1 MRTMKKVSASFKK
14 VSGAR
19 RTRSEEPRPLEV
31 EQLEGYSTA
40 TDVSSSEGSVSTIK
54 QTPGHNEMATNTNP
68 KKGGVPPPIEAD
80 VVVKEPEDDQAS
92 VSTVFDPRLVKVHVR
107 GESEEQDTTMNLLRE
122 GVDLN
127 ELKGAVKSMTLDGTK
142 ADKMS
147 EAAKQAVQDNLT
159 RDRYL
164 SDITSAHNVLRKM
177 FERMLREQHIQR
189 TMKFPEL
196 TGLKNDILWQKSN
209 VDKLKNSYRNFVKSR
224 EGEERAEMSVN
235 ILNEELNHNDER
247 WKEQMRNLT
256 SWIDSVE
263 WSPSGSAKSEDDIKA
278 DPDWL
283 PPKKARKPST
293 SEDSEESSSDED
305 EDTTDDST
313 SDDSSSDE
321 SSSKSEAKA
330 KRKKK
335 KRKEEKKKEKAKK
348 KKKKKKLKKRK
359 ESEKEKR
366 PELRL
371 KPSEFPVLRDS
382 PETKGYNARIFL
394 GTFRSLL
401 DQYKFSFY
409 TAITTL
415 ANKVEN
421 KKLKDKISSVPPTQD
436 GLETAYQ
443 YIVDHY
449 GATDRNIS
457 LQFGG
462 DLMDVTKIA
471 DLNDIIQAIDALERC
486 QSDESFQYTFEKV
499 DSREYW
505 HLYDAIKGSMKAEWE
520 NSPYK
525 ASLEGLLTWLKTK
538 KEKLQRRKQVEDNLS
553 GDKNSHSTK
562 TRSSKP
568 RTSFQPS
575 KIQTHATSVVQE
587 NKPEE
592 KKQHQPNQTPQAT
605 SSKQNTNGQRKMC
618 YICKKEGHKA
628 TRVESHF
635 TEECNRLKDKDP
647 KGRHDFVKGLGIC
660 LTCLK
665 IHPRDC
671 YKKDK
676 PCDKC
681 GNTGHCPLLCFAKKQ
696 DNKEENKSDSK
707 GQSKL
712 HLYATKQDASS
723 TGKLLM
729 APARGAWNLQCIVGS
744 ASPGGKERIANVM
757 FDNANE
763 MTSASREI
771 AEEIGAKAIATQDV
785 IMKTTNAESLHKDVD
800 IVPIYLKNLN
810 GSFITHHFNVWA
822 MPKEVIPQVEVVS
835 NERIAEDYPEI
846 KNVPVYDV
854 KEGTIDICLGQNH
867 EQFCEILERLNK
879 DQQNGPKVARMPL
892 GVAVSWPKHLI
903 RKYTGQESDSDTEE
917 VCVNRVGFLTRRP
930 PKVTVKKV
938 VDECSGNECEKVISE
953 NKSDSETLS
962 EALVKDFYQK
972 SEREELEHL
981 TQDQMTALEMKKV
994 VDADDPEIKKPP
1006 MSNEEEQV
1014 LKETEENAIY
1024 KNGRFSAKIPWVKG
1038 KRELIKNNYNWERL
1052 RVERMVRTLKK
1063 QPEKYQMYVDKIN
1076 AEVEKGYLEA
1086 IEDLTPDKGDVYY
1099 LMHLPVWRPDKVS
1112 TPCRIVVN
1120 ASLQDH
1126 SGNSLNKAIHKGP
1139 DLTNRLLTVGM
1150 RFRKGETAFITDVK
1164 EFFPQIKL
1172 FQEDKD
1178 MFRFLWIDPNGKVK
1192 IFRYCRLMF
1201 GLNCSPFLAQFVC
1214 LMGAKLNKHT
1224 HPKAYD
1230 TLLHSRYVDDVDDSG
1245 KEEDCV
1251 KAVKET
1257 QEVLKKTGVKIHK
1270 TLSNSDAVMLAVDQD
1285 ARLKQW
1291 SENEPKPTA
1300 FVLGIFWDPNKDILK
1315 ISTANIPTTRIKT
1328 KRGFLKVLA
1337 GQFDPFGFICAFM
1350 VIAKLILQ
1358 KMWSR
1363 GISWDE
1369 ALPEDLEEEC
1379 NEWADQ
1385 LKELEQLEIP
1395 RHVVNGVVTSI
1406 HGFCDSSD
1414 IAMNATIYVATAD
1427 GKVGLVMAKSR
1438 VHSLKPRSI
1447 QQKELQSA
1455 VLLSQLI
1462 TEVKR
1467 VYPGVKTTLWTDSTT
1482 TLAWIMVDDPR
1493 KHIVFVHTRV
1503 GIIRENTKVEE
1514 WRHVDS
1520 ANNSAD
1526 PGSRGLSLKQLMECE
1541 LFWFGPRFLRDD
1553 SIPWPPEKKYFKTD
1567 VDVKKKY
1574 QVEEVFVNFT
1584 KLEHVPSPDQFETF
1598 EDMKMQT
1605 ARNNKEKEQQDGPI
1619 TVQDLTKAEMDIIHT
1634 CQVESF
1640 SEEMQALEAGNQ
1652 VLAKSKLAQ
1661 AKPFL
1666 DDQKVMRSDSRLQ
1679 DAELLDQETKNPI
1692 ILPKNKKVTV
1702 LIIKEA
1708 HEKSNHAYALNWTV
1722 DEVKKRFYIPSC
1734 RQQVKKFLRHCK
1746 PCKMNFGRP
1755 RPAVMAP
1762 LPSVRVSNPMKTFFH
1777 VGVDYAGP
1785 FFTLKGRG
1793 QARNKRWLCL
1803 FTCLVTRAVHLELAY
1818 GMNTDNF
1825 LMALNNFVARRGKV
1839 ELIWS
1844 DRGTNFRG
1852 AQREIRELLQQLS
1865 EDELQ
1870 EHLATKGIKF
1880 KFNTAYS
1887 PHQGGV
1893 WESMVKSCKRAIFC
1907 VLKKQDF
1914 TDELLI
1920 AAFTQAEN
1928 VVNSRPLGYQS
1939 NDPNDHRVVTPNMF
1953 IHGRLEGYQMPAS
1966 VDNTDFNPRQRWRL
1980 VQQAVKHIW
1989 RRFLREIIPNLGI
2002 RQKWT
2007 RDQRNFEEGDEVL
2020 VIEPNVP
2027 RYKWTIGRVTRTY
2040 PGRDNVVRIVD
2051 VRTEDGDIL
2060 NKTVHRLIPLT

>member
-142 ADKMS
+142 ADKMG

-224 EGEERAEMSVN
+224 EGEEQAEMSVN
-235 ILNEELNHNDER
+235 VLNEELNHNDER

-321 SSSKSEAKA
+321 SSSKNEAKA

-635 TEECNRLKDKDP
+635 TEECNKLKDKDP

-810 GSFITHHFNVWA
+810 GSFITHHFNV
-822 MPKEVIPQVEVVS
+822 
-835 NERIAEDYPEI
+835 
-846 KNVPVYDV
+846 
-854 KEGTIDICLGQNH
+854 
-867 EQFCEILERLNK
+867 
-879 DQQNGPKVARMPL
+879 
-892 GVAVSWPKHLI
+892 
-903 RKYTGQESDSDTEE
+903 
-917 VCVNRVGFLTRRP
+917 
-930 PKVTVKKV
+930 
-938 VDECSGNECEKVISE
+938 
-953 NKSDSETLS
+953 
-962 EALVKDFYQK
+962 
-972 SEREELEHL
+972 
-981 TQDQMTALEMKKV
+981 
-994 VDADDPEIKKPP
+994 
-1006 MSNEEEQV
+1006 
-1014 LKETEENAIY
+1014 
-1024 KNGRFSAKIPWVKG
+1024 
-1038 KRELIKNNYNWERL
+1038 
-1052 RVERMVRTLKK
+1052 
-1063 QPEKYQMYVDKIN
+1063 
-1076 AEVEKGYLEA
+1076 
-1086 IEDLTPDKGDVYY
+1086 
-1099 LMHLPVWRPDKVS
+1099 
-1112 TPCRIVVN
+1112 
-1120 ASLQDH
+1120 
-1126 SGNSLNKAIHKGP
+1126 
-1139 DLTNRLLTVGM
+1139 
-1150 RFRKGETAFITDVK
+1150 
-1164 EFFPQIKL
+1164 
-1172 FQEDKD
+1172 
-1178 MFRFLWIDPNGKVK
+1178 
-1192 IFRYCRLMF
+1192 
-1201 GLNCSPFLAQFVC
+1201 
-1214 LMGAKLNKHT
+1214 
-1224 HPKAYD
+1224 
-1230 TLLHSRYVDDVDDSG
+1230 
-1245 KEEDCV
+1245 
-1251 KAVKET
+1251 
-1257 QEVLKKTGVKIHK
+1257 
-1270 TLSNSDAVMLAVDQD
+1270 
-1285 ARLKQW
+1285 
-1291 SENEPKPTA
+1291 
-1300 FVLGIFWDPNKDILK
+1300 
-1315 ISTANIPTTRIKT
+1315 
-1328 KRGFLKVLA
+1328 
-1337 GQFDPFGFICAFM
+1337 
-1350 VIAKLILQ
+1350 
-1358 KMWSR
+1358 
-1363 GISWDE
+1363 
-1369 ALPEDLEEEC
+1369 
-1379 NEWADQ
+1379 
-1385 LKELEQLEIP
+1385 
-1395 RHVVNGVVTSI
+1395 
-1406 HGFCDSSD
+1406 
-1414 IAMNATIYVATAD
+1414 
-1427 GKVGLVMAKSR
+1427 
-1438 VHSLKPRSI
+1438 
-1447 QQKELQSA
+1447 
-1455 VLLSQLI
+1455 
-1462 TEVKR
+1462 
-1467 VYPGVKTTLWTDSTT
+1467 
-1482 TLAWIMVDDPR
+1482 
-1493 KHIVFVHTRV
+1493 
-1503 GIIRENTKVEE
+1503 
-1514 WRHVDS
+1514 
-1520 ANNSAD
+1520 
-1526 PGSRGLSLKQLMECE
+1526 
-1541 LFWFGPRFLRDD
+1541 
-1553 SIPWPPEKKYFKTD
+1553 
-1567 VDVKKKY
+1567 
-1574 QVEEVFVNFT
+1574 
-1584 KLEHVPSPDQFETF
+1584 
-1598 EDMKMQT
+1598 
-1605 ARNNKEKEQQDGPI
+1605 
-1619 TVQDLTKAEMDIIHT
+1619 
-1634 CQVESF
+1634 
-1640 SEEMQALEAGNQ
+1640 
-1652 VLAKSKLAQ
+1652 
-1661 AKPFL
+1661 
-1666 DDQKVMRSDSRLQ
+1666 
-1679 DAELLDQETKNPI
+1679 
-1692 ILPKNKKVTV
+1692 
-1702 LIIKEA
+1702 
-1708 HEKSNHAYALNWTV
+1708 
-1722 DEVKKRFYIPSC
+1722 
-1734 RQQVKKFLRHCK
+1734 
-1746 PCKMNFGRP
+1746 
-1755 RPAVMAP
+1755 
-1762 LPSVRVSNPMKTFFH
+1762 
-1777 VGVDYAGP
+1777 
-1785 FFTLKGRG
+1785 
-1793 QARNKRWLCL
+1793 
-1803 FTCLVTRAVHLELAY
+1803 
-1818 GMNTDNF
+1818 
-1825 LMALNNFVARRGKV
+1825 
-1839 ELIWS
+1839 
-1844 DRGTNFRG
+1844 
-1852 AQREIRELLQQLS
+1852 
-1865 EDELQ
+1865 
-1870 EHLATKGIKF
+1870 
-1880 KFNTAYS
+1880 
-1887 PHQGGV
+1887 
-1893 WESMVKSCKRAIFC
+1893 
-1907 VLKKQDF
+1907 
-1914 TDELLI
+1914 
-1920 AAFTQAEN
+1920 
-1928 VVNSRPLGYQS
+1928 
-1939 NDPNDHRVVTPNMF
+1939 
-1953 IHGRLEGYQMPAS
+1953 
-1966 VDNTDFNPRQRWRL
+1966 
-1980 VQQAVKHIW
+1980 
-1989 RRFLREIIPNLGI
+1989 
-2002 RQKWT
+2002 
-2007 RDQRNFEEGDEVL
+2007 
-2020 VIEPNVP
+2020 
-2027 RYKWTIGRVTRTY
+2027 
-2040 PGRDNVVRIVD
+2040 
-2051 VRTEDGDIL
+2051 
-2060 NKTVHRLIPLT
+2060 